1 MLKSLDTWIETG
13 KDFEVRITC
22 DPRFITKDDLMEIA
36 DILQG
41 RHVKNIA
48 IQKYIPHHE
57 EEDNTTTEAERAQ
70 FFNDSELRDKINSMF
85 ANVVWR
91 E

>member
-1 MLKSLDTWIETG
+1 MMRSLDFWMSTG

-22 DPRFITKDDLMEIA
+22 DPRFIDKSDLIEIA
-36 DILQG
+36 DILHARG
-41 RHVKNIA
+41 VHNIA

-57 EEDNTTTEAERAQ
+57 DLGHETTDAQRNQ
-70 FFNDSELRDKINSMF
+70 FFVDSELRDKINNMF